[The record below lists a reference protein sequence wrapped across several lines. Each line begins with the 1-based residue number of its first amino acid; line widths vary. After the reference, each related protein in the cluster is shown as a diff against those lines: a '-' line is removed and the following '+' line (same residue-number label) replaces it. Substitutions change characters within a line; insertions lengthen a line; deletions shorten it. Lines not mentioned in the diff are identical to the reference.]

1 MPRIPDPRF
10 NKIAAAVATVLTLAA
25 VTAFGV
31 APIREAELPALET
44 VVESLELRTETAATN
59 FWTETAATNG
69 GFVQTERVRRGET
82 VASLLE
88 RLGAADAQLLSF
100 VATDPVAR
108 SLLQLQAGRSV
119 TAGIDADGRVEW
131 LQYRH
136 GKLVDNGHESAGR
149 LTIRRDGDTLEAIDE
164 PAPLERQTEMAS
176 VVINSSLFAATDAAG
191 IPDSIA
197 SKVADILDGEIDFR
211 RDLRRGAQLQIAFET
226 IREADSLDAPIST
239 RVLAVRLIN
248 DGKRHEAVWFERGDG
263 GRGEFF
269 TFDGRSLRKAFLRN
283 PLEFS
288 RVSSGF
294 TNRRAHPLDG
304 DIRAHK
310 GVDFAAPSGTP
321 VRASGDGVVEF
332 AGNQRGY
339 GNVVV
344 LQHRN
349 GISTLYAH
357 LRGFAS
363 GLSKGAR
370 VEQGELI
377 GYVGMTGW
385 ATGPHLH
392 YEFMV
397 NGRNVNPMTIAMAD
411 SEPLAPQEQA
421 RFLTQAAAIDL
432 QMAQLDPLRVAARFE

>member
-10 NKIAAAVATVLTLAA
+10 NKIAAAVATALTLAA

-44 VVESLELRTETAATN
+44 VVESLEFKAEAAETID
-59 FWTETAATNG
+59 
-69 GFVQTERVRRGET
+69 GFVQTERIQRGET

-108 SLLQLQAGRSV
+108 RLLQLQAGRSV

-136 GKLVDNGHESAGR
+136 DKLVDSGHESAGR

-197 SKVADILDGEIDFR
+197 SKVADILDAEIDFR

-226 IREADSLDAPIST
+226 IREADSLEAPIGT

-248 DGKRHEAVWFERGDG
+248 DGKRHEAVWFERGDS
-263 GRGEFF
+263 GRGEFY

-294 TNRRAHPLDG
+294 TNRRAHPLGG

-339 GNVVV
+339 GKVVI
-344 LQHRN
+344 LEHRN

-411 SEPLAPQEQA
+411 SEPLAPQEQE
-421 RFLTQAAAIDL
+421 RFLVHASAIDL